1 MAMKPLR
8 SFVECPIYLKVFPN
22 QDLRKT
28 HPKKAGAL
36 DAQGAHPKKAG
47 ALDAQGG
54 PWAMLMVPYAE
65 FELGPKAER
74 VPRDARW

>member
-1 MAMKPLR
+1 
-8 SFVECPIYLKVFPN
+8 VFPN
-22 QDLRKT
+22 QDLFKA
-28 HPKKAGAL
+28 HPKKAGTF

-65 FELGPKAER
+65 FELGPKAET
-74 VPRDARW
+74 VPSGARR